1 MLGKP
6 SGFLMLGCR
15 LFFFLRVFWCFYFKS
30 QPTFPPQRPKMAPHL
45 RAQHYGGSTF
55 SVRGLPE
62 SSAAAFQ
69 VLSAAGGGHKQRPT
83 HTHTQPPQAAGR
95 WGRWLGRLAARGQL
109 EVVARRLASALPRRP
124 PRRRQPGRSASG

>member
-15 LFFFLRVFWCFYFKS
+15 LFFCVCVLVLLLQVSANFS
-30 QPTFPPQRPKMAPHL
+30 TSAPKDGTAPACPAL
-45 RAQHYGGSTF
+45 WGSTF

-69 VLSAAGGGHKQRPT
+69 VLSGAGGGHKQRPT